1 MQGKGVKYMMLGI
14 LVLGATDIGGMR
26 LMLFML
32 LMVAVGLLLAGS
44 IIALMTLRNQ
54 RKTAVT
60 NFASK
65 QLAGEK
71 G

>member
-1 MQGKGVKYMMLGI
+1 MLLGI

>member
-1 MQGKGVKYMMLGI
+1 MMLGI